1 VYGDRSIYAP
11 EKTRALFKR
20 SQVFRRMGKTKE
32 ADEDAE
38 ECVKLYRQIA
48 PHDARPLEEL
58 SDSDFDAHIVFW
70 SR

>member
-20 SQVFRRMGKTKE
+20 NQVLRRMGRNRE

-38 ECVKLYRQIA
+38 ECLKLYRQIV
-48 PHDARPLEEL
+48 PHDQRGLEEL
-58 SDSDFDAHIVFW
+58 ADGDIDIHIVFW